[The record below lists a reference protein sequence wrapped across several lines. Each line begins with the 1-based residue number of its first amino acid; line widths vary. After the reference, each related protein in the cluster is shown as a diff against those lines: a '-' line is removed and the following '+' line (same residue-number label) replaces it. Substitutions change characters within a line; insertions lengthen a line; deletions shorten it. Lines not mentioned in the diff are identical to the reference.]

1 MNNFTFSQP
10 TQIIFGKDVENQAGQ
25 EARKYGTKV
34 LLHYGGGSIKRSG
47 LYDRVTAS
55 LRNAGV
61 EWRELGGVQPN
72 PRLSLVKEGISLSR
86 EFGADIILA
95 AGGGSVIDSAKAMA
109 AGVMYDGDVWDF
121 YSGRA
126 FPQEALPVGVVL
138 TISAAGSEASNSSV
152 ITNEDGWFKFG
163 LSADCLRPKFSLCN
177 PQLTCTVPPYQTACG
192 IADILAHVMER
203 YFTPQRDVD
212 VTDRMCEAVMIGIME
227 NARKVMTDPSSYE
240 ARAEIMWAG
249 TVAHNDIVGVGR
261 SGDWSSHQIEHEIS
275 AIYDIPHGAGL
286 AIVFPAWMKHVYKHD
301 IARFKQFAQ
310 RVFEIADDFGDDES
324 IATEGIARLES
335 FFSEI
340 GLPVTLS
347 EANIPHDRLDEMAQK
362 CGSRSTNV
370 GNYAKLTKDTVRQ
383 ILELAK

>member
-25 EARKYGTKV
+25 QARKYGTKV

-301 IARFKQFAQ
+301 IVRFKQFAQ

-362 CGSRSTNV
+362 CGSRSANV

>member
-301 IARFKQFAQ
+301 IVRFKQFAQ

-362 CGSRSTNV
+362 CGSRSANV

>member
-152 ITNEDGWFKFG
+152 ITNEDGWLKFG

-362 CGSRSTNV
+362 CGSRSANV

>member
-301 IARFKQFAQ
+301 IVRFKQFAQ

>member
-55 LRNAGV
+55 LRNADV

-301 IARFKQFAQ
+301 IVRFKQFAQ

>member
-261 SGDWSSHQIEHEIS
+261 SGDWSSHQIEHELS

-301 IARFKQFAQ
+301 IVRFKQFAQ

-362 CGSRSTNV
+362 CGSRSANV